1 MTWRN
6 SVTMPTGHFPCPSVD
21 SFVAEQSRG
30 VLSPIDAFYAAS
42 SDILTK
48 SSPTFYIEYGDDFVG
63 LLFVGLISATENYFR
78 DILGEILSICPV
90 AQSQA
95 ADEKVQLGS
104 LLWGQTNLHNR
115 SAFEFLALSS
125 GKNVKETF
133 QKFIAHTIAQ
143 QGVWCSMLVEYDKL
157 CEFRH
162 AVVHSGHIIAG
173 KNALKLSLKPSKR
186 VMRLTMD
193 YGRLQAAGRV
203 CTAFVQAANI
213 ELFEMI
219 VNRWAVAWRKLPSWC
234 PEQEQSLKKIYSI
247 FLSKRDKKNKTLA
260 NKLAYPD
267 FLKAVELDFN
277 L

>member
-1 MTWRN
+1 MTWKN
-6 SVTMPTGHFPCPSVD
+6 SVTMSTGHFPCPSVD
-21 SFVAEQSRG
+21 SFVVEQPRG
-30 VLSPIDAFYAAS
+30 TNSPIDAFYAAS
-42 SDILTK
+42 GHILTK
-48 SSPTFYIEYGDDFVG
+48 SSPAFDNEYGEDFVG

-90 AQSQA
+90 AQNQA

-104 LLWGQTNLHNR
+104 LLWGPTNLHNR
-115 SAFEFLALSS
+115 SAFEFLAFSS
-125 GKNVKETF
+125 AKNVKETF
-133 QKFIAHTIAQ
+133 NKFIAHTISQ
-143 QGVWCSMLVEYDKL
+143 HGVWNSMLVEYDKL

-173 KNALKLSLKPSKR
+173 KNALKLNLKPSKR
-186 VMRLTMD
+186 VLKLTMD

-213 ELFEMI
+213 ELFEML
-219 VNRWAVAWRKLPSWC
+219 VSRWAVSWRKLPSWS
-234 PEQEQSLKKIYSI
+234 PEQEQCLKKIHST
-247 FLSKRDKKNKTLA
+247 FLSKRDKKNRTLITE
-260 NKLAYPD
+260 LTYTD